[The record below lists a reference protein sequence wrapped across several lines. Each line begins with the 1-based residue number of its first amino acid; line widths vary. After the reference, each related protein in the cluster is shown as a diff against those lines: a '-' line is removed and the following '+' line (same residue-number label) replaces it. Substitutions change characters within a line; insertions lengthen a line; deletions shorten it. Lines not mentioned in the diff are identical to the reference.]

1 MELNRPYIDEPQPLV
16 FHIFPPSSSRC
27 GRSTPGFLEGVPE
40 LLLPDSSG
48 GSWLRILSSLS
59 EEAFLAACSC
69 WINLSLR
76 TLLLELRDL
85 LFEDILRLI
94 RFGFRGAGCAPAEA
108 YSCEALLPTCLC
120 LDTGLRR
127 CGPEGGC
134 ETLAHSTRSTRWKGL
149 LLRGSNTSKH
159 SKTIQSSATAYQRS
173 CSTGVLRAHRQPT
186 AVTSRQH

>member
-1 MELNRPYIDEPQPLV
+1 MELNRPYRDEPQPLV

-48 GSWLRILSSLS
+48 GSWLRIVSSLS

-94 RFGFRGAGCAPAEA
+94 RFGSVAHRDVHPPRPTVVKPCSLLACAWTLDCDDVGPRAAARPLRIRRGRRAGRASSSVVRTPQNTQRPSKALQQHIKDLAAPA
-108 YSCEALLPTCLC
+108 C
-120 LDTGLRR
+120 
-127 CGPEGGC
+127 
-134 ETLAHSTRSTRWKGL
+134 
-149 LLRGSNTSKH
+149 
-159 SKTIQSSATAYQRS
+159 
-173 CSTGVLRAHRQPT
+173 
-186 AVTSRQH
+186 